1 MKSALA
7 GTLDFTDR
15 LGAEAAAQA
24 LGSLIVASQR
34 VEVVEEAPPLPFTTA
49 DLLEEAILRLGWEAG
64 QVMHVAQSLFEGIE
78 LDGAHTGLITYHRT
92 DSARIAP
99 EAAAQARAVIVGMF
113 GRQALPAQS
122 AGQTFS
128 KGKLFPWLTRPAPLL
143 EEDAHEAIRPTHP
156 GRTPESLSAHLD
168 EQTLALYRLIW
179 ERFLASQ
186 MRPARYRQATIELEA
201 A

>member
-1 MKSALA
+1 MKNALA

-34 VEVVEEAPPLPFTTA
+34 VEVIEEAPPPPFTTA

-64 QVMHVAQSLFEGIE
+64 QVMRVAQSLFEGIE
-78 LDGAHTGLITYHRT
+78 IDGAHTGLITYHRT
-92 DSARIAP
+92 DSIRVVL
-99 EAAAQARAVIVGMF
+99 EAADQARKVIAEMF
-113 GRQALPAQS
+113 GSQALPAQS

-128 KGKLFPWLTRPAPLL
+128 KGKLFPWLTRPAPST

-156 GRTPESLSAHLD
+156 GRTPESLAAHLD
-168 EQTLALYRLIW
+168 EQSLALYRLIW

-186 MRPARYRQATIELEA
+186 MRPAKYRQVTVELEA